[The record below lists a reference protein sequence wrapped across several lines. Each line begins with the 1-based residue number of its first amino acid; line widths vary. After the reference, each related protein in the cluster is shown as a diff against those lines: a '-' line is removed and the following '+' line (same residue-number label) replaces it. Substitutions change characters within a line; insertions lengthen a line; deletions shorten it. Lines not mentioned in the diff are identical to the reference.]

1 MGIFKKKLPPKA
13 LKDLKYWLALLLR
26 RKNVTWTFE
35 RFDMGILKWPTFI
48 FLKRESQYILY

>member
-1 MGIFKKKLPPKA
+1 MPPKA